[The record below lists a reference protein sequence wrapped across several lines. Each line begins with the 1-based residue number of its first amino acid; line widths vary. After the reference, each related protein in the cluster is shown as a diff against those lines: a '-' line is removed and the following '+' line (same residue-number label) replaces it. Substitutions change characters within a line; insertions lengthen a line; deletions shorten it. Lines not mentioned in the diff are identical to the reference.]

1 MDAVGIESTEY
12 KDPDKDVKI
21 QETTGSIL
29 IGI

>member
-1 MDAVGIESTEY
+1 MDAVCIESTEY
-12 KDPDKDVKI
+12 KDPDEDVEI